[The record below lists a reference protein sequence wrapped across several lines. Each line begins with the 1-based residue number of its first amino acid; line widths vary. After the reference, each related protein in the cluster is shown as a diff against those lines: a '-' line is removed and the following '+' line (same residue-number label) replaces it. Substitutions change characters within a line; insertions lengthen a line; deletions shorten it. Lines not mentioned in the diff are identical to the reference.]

1 MTRFTAPDFSYL
13 SGEAPRLHSYASA
26 SHRIDVH
33 TIMSIPSLAVKF
45 QLYYGLVA
53 GLIFLVPTMES
64 KFNCDPLPF
73 LRFAHRNFVCRP
85 QPFHVSSV
93 PIVDVRREV
102 RGKY

>member
-45 QLYYGLVA
+45 QLYYGLVP
-53 GLIFLVPTMES
+53 GLIFLVLMES
-64 KFNCDPLPF
+64 EFNCDPLPF

-93 PIVDVRREV
+93 PIVGVRREV